1 MRPTAR
7 SQQRCSDDSDRDP
20 GRSLRSVVALSWLR
34 FRAASSSSSLPSA
47 LPSAANNV
55 APGEAWIVY
64 QRGAPDGEDGVF
76 LIRPDGTGYHQ
87 LVPDMAGS
95 ENHPE
100 WSADGSQIAF
110 VHGAPDGTSEL
121 WVIDADGTDA
131 HLVYTCAA
139 PCNEVGYPDWS
150 PDGAAIFFSE
160 NADVPAGE
168 ESPRTFRI
176 GRLVLADGSVDFVRA
191 RDDGLE
197 MWQARVSPDGETI
210 AYEAGNE
217 ELGAA
222 IFTAP
227 VAGGDEF
234 RVTDWELMGAHPDWT
249 SDGRIV
255 FHEWDLSI
263 FPELDQ
269 PANMYIVDATG
280 ATRAADPLHR
290 ERVARRADT
299 GRTRWLGRGVH
310 ARRWARLWHPPPG
323 LPGLRRSSA
332 ALAPIRADGRD
343 TRLAQAAFVGSAGFA
358 TSGSAS
364 DQRIAGQG
372 RWRRVGG
379 SPSGTQEGLGRRRQS
394 AAPSTTGSRS
404 PAPRSWVSGPRSQP
418 ARTDWRWRCPKG
430 CNGAP
435 DRCWARDNS
444 LRDPGR
450 GPR

>member
-1 MRPTAR
+1 MTRIATLAF
-7 SQQRCSDDSDRDP
+7 
-20 GRSLRSVVALSWLR
+20 LALVVALCGCASG
-34 FRAASSSSSLPSA
+34 AASSSSSLPSA

-197 MWQARVSPDGETI
+197 MWQARVSPNGETI

-269 PANMYIVDATG
+269 PANMYIVDADGSNVEQLTPFTESG
-280 ATRAADPLHR
+280 LRAAQT
-290 ERVARRADT
+290 RVAPD
-299 GRTRWLGRGVH
+299 GSGVVFTRVDG
-310 ARRWARLWHPPPG
+310 PG
-323 LPGLRRSSA
+323 YGTR
-332 ALAPIRADGRD
+332 
-343 TRLAQAAFVGSAGFA
+343 RLAFLAVGDTEPGWLTPNPTDA
-358 TSGSAS
+358 THA
-364 DQRIAGQG
+364 
-372 RWRRVGG
+372 
-379 SPSGTQEGLGRRRQS
+379 
-394 AAPSTTGSRS
+394 
-404 PAPRSWVSGPRSQP
+404 
-418 ARTDWRWRCPKG
+418 
-430 CNGAP
+430 
-435 DRCWARDNS
+435 S
-444 LRDPGR
+444 LRPVS
-450 GPR
+450 